1 MRAAALI
8 LALATSASAFMAP
21 LQRVAPRVAPVNMD
35 ASSLV
40 TAYRELYEVGGVQV
54 TADVQQFGP
63 IAGLVVFIVA
73 ANTLY
78 MTMGG
83 SDDEIAEEPIAEYQ
97 FGSAVLAGAKAPALR
112 RRTPS
117 GGRSATPRASRRTTT
132 SACACRLAF
141 TKTFKTY
148 YILGWKA
155 LSGRRGRSVLPF
167 RGRGPR
173 AQKYLLRCIGCA
185 P

>member
-63 IAGLVVFIVA
+63 IAGLVVFILA

-78 MTMGG
+78 MSMGG
-83 SDDEIAEEPIAEYQ
+83 AQDEIAEEPIAEYQ
-97 FGSAVLAGAKAPALR
+97 FGSAVLSGAKAGDV
-112 RRTPS
+112 PS
-117 GGRSATPRASRRTTT
+117 
-132 SACACRLAF
+132 
-141 TKTFKTY
+141 TKTNAE
-148 YILGWKA
+148 WRA
-155 LSGRRGRSVLPF
+155 ECDASGVTSYHDFGVRM
-167 RGRGPR
+167 
-173 AQKYLLRCIGCA
+173 
-185 P
+185 